1 MPRPGAYDPLVLRR
15 VRRLLLLL
23 LTLLAVSGCSY
34 RIQGEPIAAPLPPL
48 AIATP
53 RKTAGVDPCKLV
65 TEKDLKPVGTLQ
77 FRPAPRSEMPNSCL
91 FTLNENAY
99 VLVATPYRSFDESK
113 NKQQKGREVE
123 TGKHATWLSCGQQER
138 DMVCTATI
146 AVSRSE
152 SLMVAIGIA
161 GATEPKARDALEPIG
176 QEALKR
182 MPAA

>member
-1 MPRPGAYDPLVLRR
+1 MWRR

-65 TEKDLKPVGTLQ
+65 TEKDLKPIGTLQ
-77 FRPAPRSEMPNSCL
+77 FKPAPRSEMPNSCL
-91 FTLNENAY
+91 FTLNEGAY

-113 NKQQKGREVE
+113 LKQKGREVE
-123 TGKHATWLSCGQQER
+123 TGKHATWLSCGQQSR

-146 AVSRSE
+146 AVTRSE

-161 GATEPKARDALEPIG
+161 DATEAKARDALEPIG